1 MNGCRVSNIE
11 AFRQWRDDDE
21 AELSD
26 LVSRVVGTFE
36 PTEAMQA
43 GTAFH
48 KALEVAAEGFA
59 AALET
64 EGYRFHID
72 CDITVELAAIREIRA
87 SKTYM
92 VDGLP
97 FIVSGQL
104 DAIEGKRI
112 DDHKT
117 TSRFDPERY
126 LDGYQW
132 RLYLDIF
139 DADLFRWNVFEIKQE
154 AVLESGF
161 QEWTVTA
168 AHRLEQHR
176 YPELGEDCARIVG
189 QFARLVRSAAWAKC
203 VAEVTAPLEA

>member
-1 MNGCRVSNIE
+1 MNGCRVSHIE

-21 AELSD
+21 AELSE
-26 LVSRVVGTFE
+26 LVQRVTGEF
-36 PTEAMQA
+36 PATEAMQA

-48 KALEVAAEGFA
+48 KALELASDGITDT
-59 AALET
+59 LEAD
-64 EGYRFHID
+64 GYQFFVD
-72 CDITVELAAIREIRA
+72 CDVTLEIAAIREIRA

-97 FIVSGQL
+97 FTVSGQL
-104 DAIEGKRI
+104 DAIDGKRI

-117 TSRFDPERY
+117 TGRFDPERY

-139 DADLFRWNVFEIKQE
+139 DADVFRWNVFEIKNDADVLPAGRVW
-154 AVLESGF
+154 AVTS
-161 QEWTVTA
+161 

-176 YPELGEDCARIVG
+176 YPGLSDDCQRIVG
-189 QFARLVRSAAWAKC
+189 QFARLVRSEAWRLATVDTTPLAA
-203 VAEVTAPLEA
+203 